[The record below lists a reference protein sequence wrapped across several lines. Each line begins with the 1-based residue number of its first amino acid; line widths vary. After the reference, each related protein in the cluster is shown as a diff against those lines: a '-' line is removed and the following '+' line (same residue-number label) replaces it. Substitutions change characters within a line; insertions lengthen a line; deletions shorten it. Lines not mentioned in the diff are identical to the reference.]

1 VITPVNTQAISS
13 HIGDP
18 TLRAMAADVM
28 KMPEPIIEPATSI
41 VASVSVM
48 AWTNSV
54 FGRVAASVS
63 GSGGAAWV
71 IAFISRWIFHH

>member
-1 VITPVNTQAISS
+1 M
-13 HIGDP
+13 GDP
-18 TLRAMAADVM
+18 RLRAMAADVM